1 MKLTD
6 PCCPTHPHGWHVTP
20 STYHANP
27 LTVPVLL
34 LLTYLCSK
42 EVSREIHSHRPLDM
56 LQDMAYCPAVSRVAV
71 GGGSTIKLLDVGAE
85 YGEVS
90 NEAME
95 LPVGHMVNK
104 LGWGQDGQVGLSQ
117 PTSPE
122 PHASACVDSM
132 GCRPSHRHK
141 QPRVMARM

>member
-1 MKLTD
+1 
-6 PCCPTHPHGWHVTP
+6 V
-20 STYHANP
+20 P
-27 LTVPVLL
+27 LF
-34 LLTYLCSK
+34 LTYLCSK
-42 EVSREIHSHRPLDM
+42 EISREIHSHRPLDM

-104 LGWGQDGQVGLSQ
+104 LGWGQDGQVGRAVSSRLAK
-117 PTSPE
+117 SPKQQ
-122 PHASACVDSM
+122 HALKQ
-132 GCRPSHRHK
+132 GLPPLWRHQ
-141 QPRVMARM
+141 QPRTMARM